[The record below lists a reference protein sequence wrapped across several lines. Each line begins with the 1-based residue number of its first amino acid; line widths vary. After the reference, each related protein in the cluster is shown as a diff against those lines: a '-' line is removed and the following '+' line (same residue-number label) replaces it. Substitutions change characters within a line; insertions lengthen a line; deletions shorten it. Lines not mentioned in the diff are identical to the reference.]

1 MKRLKETI
9 IMMLAVCL
17 FAACD
22 SENSDDVIWD
32 ITPISFFIFITDSEG
47 HDLLDSTFQ
56 NNLIKEITVSYQGK
70 TYPVVTEYE
79 YYERLY
85 GKAQTRF
92 YMPNF
97 YGLVLRNYWEDHKNY
112 ELVFGEFDGMENIDK
127 REITLN
133 LPDDHQAVLSYKN
146 SFEWKSNGEPNKN
159 TVFYLD
165 GQELK
170 SSTYNFQYSD
180 NEGLK
185 YIPSKPILYE
195 MHPSRQNIWLTRRI
209 PATRASIS
217 SFVLYRA
224 KEARTVPEMP
234 RRSIKG
240 WAQ

>member
-1 MKRLKETI
+1 MKRLKKTI
-9 IMMLAVCL
+9 ILMLAVCL
-17 FAACD
+17 FSACD
-22 SENSDDVIWD
+22 SENSDDLFWD
-32 ITPISFFIFITDSEG
+32 ITPVEFYIIITDSEG

-56 NNLIKEITVSYQGK
+56 NNLIKDITVSYQGK
-70 TYPVVTEYE
+70 TYPVVTEHE

-97 YGLVLRNYWEDHKNY
+97 YGLVLRKYWEDHKNY

-146 SFEWKSNGEPNKN
+146 SFEWNKREITLNLPDDHQAVLSYKNSFEWKSNGEPNKN

-170 SSTYNFQYSD
+170 DNAGKCGTYNFLYSD

-185 YIPSKPILYE
+185 YIPSKPILL
-195 MHPSRQNIWLTRRI
+195 M
-209 PATRASIS
+209 
-217 SFVLYRA
+217 
-224 KEARTVPEMP
+224 
-234 RRSIKG
+234 
-240 WAQ
+240 

>member
-22 SENSDDVIWD
+22 SENSDDLFWD
-32 ITPISFFIFITDSEG
+32 ITPVEFYIIITDSEG

-56 NNLIKEITVSYQGK
+56 NNLIKDITVSYQGK

-97 YGLVLRNYWEDHKNY
+97 YGLVLRKYCEVHKNY

-165 GQELK
+165 GSQSITLIK
-170 SSTYNFQYSD
+170 SHAFDSSD
-180 NEGLK
+180 G
-185 YIPSKPILYE
+185 
-195 MHPSRQNIWLTRRI
+195 SRDGHRRQTCTVIKGRTLNHSHTRRYGERSECC
-209 PATRASIS
+209 TTLES
-217 SFVLYRA
+217 
-224 KEARTVPEMP
+224 TVRDSGP
-234 RRSIKG
+234 RIG
-240 WAQ
+240 